1 MAGAKRDYYEV
12 LGIEKSASA
21 DEIKKAF
28 RKKAK
33 QYHPDANPDNKAE
46 AEEKFKEV
54 NEAYEVLSDQNK
66 RAAYDR
72 FGHNAGANGYGN
84 DFGGFSGFDG
94 FHTYTSGAGFDGVD
108 FDINDIFSAIFGG
121 GAGGRRTERT
131 GPVKGRDIK
140 AKIEITFEEAAF
152 GVVKEITINRDEECT
167 TCHGDGCK
175 PGTSKKTCEVCG
187 GTGQIREGSM
197 FMQRIRTCETCGGT
211 GKVVTD
217 PCNECKGRGTV
228 RKQRKIK
235 VSIPAGID
243 NGQMISLS
251 EEGEPGLR
259 GGRPGN
265 LYITVLVK
273 KHSVFVRKGD
283 SIFCDVHVSFAQA
296 ALGAIIKVPTLQG
309 EESYDL
315 SEGTQTGSI
324 FTLKGKGIKNVNGK
338 GVGDLYFTVVVDV
351 PKRLNSEQREI
362 LKKFAEVSGENFE
375 TGKRR
380 KFF

>member
-12 LGIEKSASA
+12 LGVEKSASA

-72 FGHNAGANGYGN
+72 FGHNAGANGYSN
-84 DFGGFSGFDG
+84 DFSGFSGFDG
-94 FHTYTSGAGFDGVD
+94 FHTYTSSAGFDGVD

-121 GAGGRRTERT
+121 AAGGRRAERT

-140 AKIEITFEEAAF
+140 AKVEITFEEAAF
-152 GVVKEITINRDEECT
+152 GVVKEITINRDEICT

-175 PGTSKKTCEVCG
+175 PGTTKKTCEVCG
-187 GTGQIREGSM
+187 GSGQIREGSM

-259 GGRPGN
+259 GGKAGN
-265 LYITVLVK
+265 LYITVSVK
-273 KHSVFVRKGD
+273 KHSIFVRKGD
-283 SIFCDVHVSFAQA
+283 SIFCDVHVSFPQA
-296 ALGAIIKVPTLQG
+296 ALGAIIKVPTLEG
-309 EESYDL
+309 EETYDL
-315 SEGTQTGSI
+315 AEGTQTGSI
-324 FTLKGKGIKNVNGK
+324 FTLKGKGIKNVNGR